1 MTIKEKTQEL
11 GEMIKNSEEFKNLKA
26 AEAVQNSDEKA
37 QELLQ
42 EFNLKR
48 MNLARNLHNGE
59 ITQEEAIKQSQ
70 ADFEALAQ
78 NEVINAYLEAKTTFD
93 ALVEEVNATL
103 NYYITGEQPG
113 GCSCDCSSC
122 GGCH

>member
-26 AEAVQNSDEKA
+26 AEAVQNNDEKA

-48 MNLARNLHNGE
+48 MNLARNMHNGE

-70 ADFEALAQ
+70 ADFDALAE
-78 NEVINAYLEAKTTFD
+78 NEVICAYLEAKRVFD
-93 ALVEEVNATL
+93 AMVEDVNSTL
-103 NYYITGEQPG
+103 NYYITGQQP
-113 GCSCDCSSC
+113 GCSCDCSTC

>member
-11 GEMIKNSEEFKNLKA
+11 GEMIKNSEEFKKLKS
-26 AEAVQNSDEKA
+26 AEEVQNNDETA
-37 QELLQ
+37 QELLK

-48 MNLARNLHNGE
+48 MNLARNMHNGE

-70 ADFEALAQ
+70 ADFDALAE
-78 NEVINAYLEAKTTFD
+78 NEVIAAYLEAKKAFD
-93 ALVEEVNATL
+93 AIVEEVNETL
-103 NYYITGEQPG
+103 NYYITGQEPG
-113 GCSCDCSSC
+113 CTHNCSTC